1 MTEHSSRW
9 FDTVRVITE
18 ALVSIASV
26 SPDVEAEN
34 RCAEK
39 IHELL
44 AVDSLSPTFWDTDD
58 GRKNVA
64 CLLKS
69 DNPNNTGRT
78 IVLMSHFDTVGIEDF
93 ARFGDSN
100 IAFQPEELAK
110 VMRAAVERKDSLTAS
125 EKSTLIALQSGE
137 WMFGRGS
144 VDMKS
149 GVAINIALM
158 REFSRKQGNG
168 KRWIDEL
175 AGNLLFLSCPD
186 EEAESAGI
194 LAAVPELLK
203 LREQE
208 ALNYLGVINT
218 DYTAP
223 RDTDENQRY
232 IYSGTVGKLLPS
244 FYILGART
252 HVGEIYRGVDASHIA
267 AELVSRINLNPEWID
282 TWQGSLGGEVITE
295 VAPPPVAL
303 HMRDLK
309 PSYNVETAGEAFVY
323 FNWLTLKMT
332 VGQAMHKMK
341 EIARASLE
349 AVSKRQEESFKSFS
363 SQGGQAQVPPEW
375 ISSALD
381 NVLGYDRLYEIAAR
395 QWKMQTRKISFND
408 MLKEKTEKFFS
419 EAQDGRQLSRM
430 IVAELTKVAQIS
442 GPAVILFFSPP
453 YYPSARPQ
461 ENELT
466 LAVKSALG
474 RSNEKIQFR
483 GFYPYISDLS
493 YVRLDEGFEA
503 GFLKNNMPLFGL
515 DDGNGKLYYPL
526 VERTLVDIRALNCPV
541 VNIGPFGND
550 AHGLYER
557 VHMPYSFVTVPQII
571 SETIISTLKEATT

>member
-1 MTEHSSRW
+1 MMKHAFRW
-9 FDTVRVITE
+9 FDTVREMTE
-18 ALVSIASV
+18 TLVAIPSV
-26 SPDVEAEN
+26 SPDAGAEN

-39 IHELL
+39 IREMLS
-44 AVDSLSPTFWDTDD
+44 VDSLSPIFWDTTD

-69 DNPNNTGRT
+69 GDPNNTGRT

-100 IAFQPEELAK
+100 LAFQPNELAK
-110 VMRAAVERKDSLTAS
+110 VMQATFEEQESLTSS
-125 EKSTLIALQSGE
+125 EQSALTALQSGE

-149 GVAINIALM
+149 GVAINIAIM
-158 REFSRKQGNG
+158 REFARKQANG

-186 EEAESAGI
+186 EETDSAGI

-203 LREQE
+203 LRERE
-208 ALNYLGVINT
+208 KLNYLGVINT

-223 RDTDENQRY
+223 RDIDEDKRY
-232 IYSGTVGKLLPS
+232 IYFGTVGKLLPS
-244 FYILGART
+244 FYIFGSRT

-282 TWQGSLGGEVITE
+282 TWQGSLAGEVITE
-295 VAPPPVAL
+295 VAPPPIAL

-309 PSYNVETAGEAFVY
+309 SSYNVETAGEAFVY

-332 VGQAMHKMK
+332 IEQAMQKMK
-341 EIARASLE
+341 EIARASLK
-349 AVSKRQEESFKSFS
+349 AVRRRQEVSFENFS

-381 NVLGYDRLYEIAAR
+381 NVLDYDRLYEIAAR
-395 QWKMQTRKISFND
+395 QWKSQTRSVSFHD
-408 MLKEKTEKFFS
+408 MLKEKIEKLSS

-430 IVAELTKVAQIS
+430 IVAELMKVAQIS

-461 ENELT
+461 ENDLT
-466 LAVKSALG
+466 LAVKSVLG

-503 GFLKNNMPLFGL
+503 GYLKNNMPLFGL
-515 DDGNGKLYYPL
+515 DDRNGKLYYPL
-526 VERTLVDIRALNCPV
+526 VENVLADIYALNCPV
-541 VNIGPFGND
+541 VNIGPFGNG

-557 VHMPYSFVTVPQII
+557 VHMPYSFETVPQII
-571 SETIISTLKEATT
+571 FETIVSTLKEATT